1 MYIESVPNRH
11 SPPAILLRESYRE
24 AGKVRKRTL
33 ANLSKWPPVVVEG
46 LRILLKGG
54 TAVADL
60 TTAFD
65 ITRSR
70 PHGHVAAV
78 LGTLRKLRLD
88 RTLAATASPERERA
102 IALIVARIL
111 APGSKLA
118 TARGLAA
125 DTARDSLAEMLGI
138 ESVDEDELYAAMDWL
153 LERQGTIETRLARR
167 HLSDGALVLYD
178 LTSTYFEG
186 RCCPLAKRGYSRDGR
201 RDKLQI
207 VFGLLCNR
215 EGCPVAV
222 EVFDGNTADP
232 NTVGVHIEKLRRR
245 FALSRVVL
253 VGDRGML
260 TEARI
265 REELAPA
272 GFDWISALRAPA
284 IRELMSSG
292 AVQRSMFDETDL
304 AEIRCDAYP
313 GERLIVCRNE
323 RLAEERARKR
333 EALLQATEAL
343 LAPIAGATQREKR
356 RLSGKEKIAM
366 RVGKVIGKYKMAK
379 HFELDITETAFAY
392 HRKADAI
399 AAEAAL
405 DGLYIVRTSVP
416 ATELDAEHTVRA
428 YKGLSVV
435 ERAFRSLKTVDLK
448 VRPIYHYAGAR
459 VRAHVFLCMLA
470 YYVEWHMRQ
479 RLKPLLFDDEE
490 PDVAEAARPSVVAPA
505 EVSPSAQDKARPKR
519 AFATVLNEMLPAGAQ
534 STRNGL
540 GHGAVVVAA
549 SHQLHQHVE
558 PQRDVGSWSRREES
572 GGAGVGA
579 PAVGQDQ
586 LGSRVD
592 GCDGVSGGG
601 RPTRAAHAA
610 RLWPRGVWLHDLH
623 REQRTVA

>member
-1 MYIESVPNRH
+1 MYIESVPNRN
-11 SPPAILLRESYRE
+11 SPPAILLRESYRD

-33 ANLSKWPPVVVEG
+33 ANLSKWPTPLVEG

-65 ITRSR
+65 IIRSR

-88 RTLAATASPERERA
+88 RLIAPAPSPERERA

-125 DTARDSLAEMLGI
+125 DTARDSLAEELGI
-138 ESVDEDELYAAMDWL
+138 ERVDEDELYAAMDWL
-153 LERQGTIETRLARR
+153 LERQSVIEQRLAKR

-178 LTSTYFEG
+178 LSSTWLEG
-186 RCCPLAKRGYSRDGR
+186 RCCPLAKRGYSRDGKR
-201 RDKLQI
+201 GKLQI

-215 EGCPVAV
+215 EGCPIAV
-222 EVFDGNTADP
+222 EVFEGNTADP
-232 NTVGVHIEKLRRR
+232 RTVGAQLDKLRRR
-245 FALSRVVL
+245 FGLSRVVL

-265 REELAPA
+265 REEVAPA
-272 GFDWISALRAPA
+272 GLDWITTLRAPA
-284 IRELMSSG
+284 IRELVSSG
-292 AVQRSMFDETDL
+292 AVQRSMFDDTDL

-323 RLAEERARKR
+323 RLAEQRAHKR

-343 LAPIAGATQREKR
+343 LAPIVAATQRDKR
-356 RLSGKEKIAM
+356 RLKGQEKIAL

-379 HFELDITETAFAY
+379 HFELDITETSLTYRRNAE
-392 HRKADAI
+392 AI

-416 ATELDAEHTVRA
+416 AVELDAEHTVRA

-448 VRPIYHYAGAR
+448 VRPIYHYAASR
-459 VRAHVFLCMLA
+459 VRAHVLLCMLA

-479 RLKPLLFDDEE
+479 QLKPLLFDDEE
-490 PDVAEAARPSVVAPA
+490 PEVAEAARASVVAPA
-505 EVSPSAQDKARPKR
+505 EASPSAQDKARSKR
-519 AFATVLNEMLPAGAQ
+519 TASGESVHSFRTLLDNLATITNNRVVAPLAGA
-534 STRNGL
+534 
-540 GHGAVVVAA
+540 
-549 SHQLHQHVE
+549 E
-558 PQRDVGSWSRREES
+558 PFD
-572 GGAGVGA
+572 
-579 PAVGQDQ
+579 
-586 LGSRVD
+586 LIT
-592 GCDGVSGGG
+592 
-601 RPTRAAHAA
+601 RPTAQQRKVFKLLGV
-610 RLWPRGVWLHDLH
+610 RL
-623 REQRTVA
+623 ERTQ

>member
-1 MYIESVPNRH
+1 MYIESVPNRN
-11 SPPAILLRESYRE
+11 SPPAILLRESYRD

-33 ANLSKWPPVVVEG
+33 ANLSKWPSHLVEG
-46 LRILLKGG
+46 LRVLLKGG

-65 ITRSR
+65 ILRSH

-88 RTLAATASPERERA
+88 RLIASAASPERERA

-138 ESVDEDELYAAMDWL
+138 DTVDEDELYAAMDWL
-153 LERQGTIETRLARR
+153 LERQSTIEQRLAKR

-178 LTSTYFEG
+178 LSSTYFEG
-186 RCCPLAKRGYSRDGR
+186 RCCPLAKRGYSRDGK

-222 EVFDGNTADP
+222 EVFEGNTADP
-232 NTVGVHIEKLRRR
+232 ATVGAHIEKLRRR

-265 REELAPA
+265 RDELVPA
-272 GFDWISALRAPA
+272 GLDWVSALRAPA
-284 IRELMSSG
+284 IRALVESG
-292 AVQRSMFDETDL
+292 AVQRSLFDDTDL
-304 AEIRCDAYP
+304 AEIRSDAYP
-313 GERLIVCRNE
+313 RERLIVCRNA
-323 RLAEERARKR
+323 RLADERARKR

-343 LAPIAGATQREKR
+343 LAPIVAATAREKR
-356 RLSGKEKIAM
+356 PLKGQAKIAL
-366 RVGKVIGKYKMAK
+366 RVGKVIGQYKMAK
-379 HFELDITETAFAY
+379 HFELDITETALAY
-392 HRKADAI
+392 RRKADAI

-416 ATELDAEHTVRA
+416 ATELDAEQTVRA

-448 VRPIYHYAGAR
+448 VRPIYHYAASR

-490 PDVAEAARPSVVAPA
+490 PEVAQAARASVVAPA
-505 EVSPSAQDKARPKR
+505 EVSPSAQDKARSKR
-519 AFATVLNEMLPAGAQ
+519 TASGESVHSLRSLLDDLATITKNRVVTPLAGA
-534 STRNGL
+534 
-540 GHGAVVVAA
+540 
-549 SHQLHQHVE
+549 E
-558 PQRDVGSWSRREES
+558 PFE
-572 GGAGVGA
+572 
-579 PAVGQDQ
+579 
-586 LGSRVD
+586 LIT
-592 GCDGVSGGG
+592 
-601 RPTRAAHAA
+601 RPTALQRKVFKLLGV
-610 RLWPRGVWLHDLH
+610 RL
-623 REQRTVA
+623 ERTQ

>member
-88 RTLAATASPERERA
+88 RTLAAAASPERERA

-118 TARGLAA
+118 TVRGLAA
-125 DTARDSLAEMLGI
+125 DTARDSLAEMLDI

-153 LERQGTIETRLARR
+153 LERQGTIEKRLARR

-215 EGCPVAV
+215 QGCPVAV

-232 NTVGVHIEKLRRR
+232 HTVGVHIEKLRQR

-265 REELAPA
+265 REEVAPA
-272 GFDWISALRAPA
+272 GLDWISALRAPA

-304 AEIRCDAYP
+304 AEVRCDAYP

-323 RLAEERARKR
+323 RLAKERARKR
-333 EALLQATEAL
+333 EALLQATEAR
-343 LAPIAGATQREKR
+343 LAPIAAATQREKR
-356 RLSGKEKIAM
+356 RLSGKEKIAL

-392 HRKADAI
+392 PRKADAI

-505 EVSPSAQDKARPKR
+505 EVSPSAQDKARRKR
-519 AFATVLNEMLPAGAQ
+519 TASGEPVHSFRTLLDDLATVANN
-534 STRNGL
+534 R
-540 GHGAVVVAA
+540 VVAPLA
-549 SHQLHQHVE
+549 DAKPFDLIT
-558 PQRDVGSWSRREES
+558 
-572 GGAGVGA
+572 
-579 PAVGQDQ
+579 
-586 LGSRVD
+586 
-592 GCDGVSGGG
+592 
-601 RPTRAAHAA
+601 RPTALQRKAFKLLGV
-610 RLWPRGVWLHDLH
+610 RL
-623 REQRTVA
+623 ERTQ

>member
-78 LGTLRKLRLD
+78 LATLRKLRLD

-153 LERQGTIETRLARR
+153 LERQGTIEKRLARR

-232 NTVGVHIEKLRRR
+232 NTVGVHIEKLRQR

-265 REELAPA
+265 REEVAPA

-356 RLSGKEKIAM
+356 RLSAKEKIAM

-505 EVSPSAQDKARPKR
+505 EVSPSAQDKARRKR
-519 AFATVLNEMLPAGAQ
+519 TASGEPVHSFRTLLDDLATVANN
-534 STRNGL
+534 R
-540 GHGAVVVAA
+540 VVAPLA
-549 SHQLHQHVE
+549 DAKPFDLITR
-558 PQRDVGSWSRREES
+558 PTALQRK
-572 GGAGVGA
+572 AFKLLGVGLETY
-579 PAVGQDQ
+579 PVTRSPISCFIPKNNR
-586 LGSRVD
+586 LIRVCSRS
-592 GCDGVSGGG
+592 SG
-601 RPTRAAHAA
+601 
-610 RLWPRGVWLHDLH
+610 
-623 REQRTVA
+623 